1 MMVVEPKVSN
11 SGIPHG
17 KRNIS
22 LQNSFF
28 LWNKIYISIFL
39 LMVIS
44 SYNMYIGPGR
54 EIDNAFRGKYKL
66 PNDLKNTR
74 TLPNLL

>member
-1 MMVVEPKVSN
+1 MVREIYHFKF
-11 SGIPHG
+11 
-17 KRNIS
+17 
-22 LQNSFF
+22 LFF
-28 LWNKIYISIFL
+28 FFFETKNYISIFL

-44 SYNMYIGPGR
+44 SHNMYIGPGR

-74 TLPNLL
+74 TLPNLH

>member
-17 KRNIS
+17 KKNLS
-22 LQNSFF
+22 LKIGVF
-28 LWNKIYISIFL
+28 LWTKICISIFL

-44 SYNMYIGPGR
+44 SHNMYIGPGR

-74 TLPNLL
+74 TLPNLH